1 MTNQKDKI
9 NEWLT
14 SRPGGQDVTPEAM
27 HTLRIA
33 VIAFLVVL
41 AGVFA
46 CGLSL
51 IATAQAD
58 GAMPIPCPGPG
69 SIVRVIP
76 GAGNNLRPNAGGN
89 IAGNAAT
96 KTLHFEDGEFAVLE
110 GPVHL
115 NGDDW
120 LRVEGGWMWSHSL
133 SVVCATATPTATRT
147 ATATSTPRATS
158 GPQVTPTRIERNLL
172 WCKRGSVTV
181 VPGERDRVECDTP

>member
-1 MTNQKDKI
+1 MKQQDKI

-27 HTLRIA
+27 HTLRLA

-58 GAMPIPCPGPG
+58 GAMLIPCPGPG

-76 GAGNNLRPNAGGN
+76 GAGNNLRPNAGGD
-89 IAGNAAT
+89 IAGNT
-96 KTLHFEDGEFAVLE
+96 KIKTLHFEDGEFAVLE

-133 SVVCATATPTATRT
+133 SVVCAPTVTATATRT

-158 GPQVTPTRIERNLL
+158 GPQVTPTQIQHNGVWCSEEPQVRRIGDAWFVE
-172 WCKRGSVTV
+172 CKR
-181 VPGERDRVECDTP
+181 